1 MIVCHC
7 NTITDH
13 DIRNAVDE
21 LLEEMPTEMV
31 TPLVVYEALGKT
43 SRCGGCFPLAARMI
57 RDHLVA
63 RGIRRSAA

>member
-7 NTITDH
+7 NTITDR

-21 LLEEMPTEMV
+21 LLDEMPCEMV
-31 TPLVVYEALGKT
+31 TPLAVYEALGKT
-43 SRCGGCFPLAARMI
+43 SRCGGCFPLTARMI